1 MSIGDAIRS
10 APPAGLQGAGFQINQ
25 TSFMFGACLFAFLF
39 YITAKGDLSKW
50 LGLLGLAGSGNAGS
64 GNAGSGNAAPTSSFG
79 SAGASG
85 SLTNAFAANTLNPSA
100 LNQAGA
106 SPVTNPSS
114 MVMPGFP
121 SLPQFGS

>member
-1 MSIGDAIRS
+1 MSVGDALRS
-10 APPAGLQGAGFQINQ
+10 APSAGLQGVGFQINQ

-39 YITAKGDLSKW
+39 YITAKGDLAKW
-50 LGLLGLAGSGNAGS
+50 LGLLGLAGSGNAAAS
-64 GNAGSGNAAPTSSFG
+64 APTSSFG

-85 SLTNAFAANTLNPSA
+85 SLTNAFAANALNPSA

>member
-1 MSIGDAIRS
+1 
-10 APPAGLQGAGFQINQ
+10 LQGVGFQINQ
-25 TSFMFGACLFAFLF
+25 TSFMFGASLFAFLF
-39 YITAKGDLSKW
+39 YITAKGDLAKW
-50 LGLLGLAGSGNAGS
+50 LGLLGLAGSGNAAAS
-64 GNAGSGNAAPTSSFG
+64 APTSSFG

-121 SLPQFGS
+121 ALPQFGS